1 MKRGIKYPAEILT
14 VDEIKAIL
22 AACTTG
28 SVGLR
33 NRAMLFVLWRCGLR
47 VSELLALKPGD
58 VLPDSIRVRH
68 GKGDKART
76 VGLDSEAAAIIGQWM
91 ERRRALGLDGRQ
103 PLFCTLKGEALHT
116 NAVRE
121 LLKRLCHKAGVVKRV
136 TPHTWRHT
144 FAATAAR
151 QIPTHYLQDALG
163 HSSLAT
169 TSRYVSHLGGAAVD
183 AVRGMTW

>member
-1 MKRGIKYPAEILT
+1 MKRGIKYPAEILST
-14 VDEIKAIL
+14 EEIHAIL
-22 AACTTG
+22 AACTSGTL
-28 SVGLR
+28 GLR

-58 VLPDSIRVRH
+58 VLPDAIRVRH
-68 GKGDKART
+68 GKGDRART
-76 VGLDSEAAAIIGQWM
+76 VGLDSEAAAIVGQWM

-103 PLFCTLKGEALHT
+103 PLFCTLRGEALHT

-121 LLKRLCHKAGVVKRV
+121 LLKRLCRKAGVVKRV
-136 TPHTWRHT
+136 TPHSWRHT

-169 TSRYVSHLGGAAVD
+169 TSRYVAHLGGAAVD